1 MYHTLDNADISR
13 GSGNCRHWGK
23 RLSSPRP
30 ADAKPYFNV
39 GRDLDIPERAPDA
52 GLTIIMACRD
62 AKRAQVAREKLYRL
76 LDEHIAKLTSP
87 DAYSYAVAFRRNL
100 RLDIERLDLSSVRSV
115 LEFGR
120 AVNQN
125 HLDIPGFLYD
135 LFTHPIHAVEHP
147 RRNIQVNGVLTGD
160 GLGYTWQCN
169 VFGHYVLASIRECRS
184 FDLRRASA
192 AAGICMAVGIRWCA
206 GIRST
211 QQASALS
218 KARWDRGQTLSL
230 DPIQGYRSVQPLLL
244 AHAQRTGSPARVL
257 WMSSL
262 DAEPSFDL
270 NEDWQLT
277 KTLHSYNASKFQI
290 ELICAE
296 LERRTLE
303 AEAGRVPAMP
313 ELVAPHGEVR
323 HYIVS
328 PGITS
333 TNMSTLLNIPIPG
346 WRYLM
351 LTAFVIVR
359 FLGSPHVLMSLYSA
373 AVAAVHLALVPLFA
387 IPDTRNSPHVT
398 PADKAYPTWH
408 TYHGKYTRASPG
420 RTLTLRF
427 GAENDRWGND
437 HPGVIA
443 VPVWEEHPDAG
454 EKLLERFE
462 RLYQAFVT
470 AEKEGGKEEKVG
482 NGHAR

>member
-1 MYHTLDNADISR
+1 MQTSSEDLVIVVTGANGGVGFGICHRLIVQ
-13 GSGNCRHWGK
+13 
-23 RLSSPRP
+23 LSSARP
-30 ADAKPYFNV
+30 SDAEPYFNA
-39 GRDLDIPERAPDA
+39 GRDLKRELDIPERAPDA

-120 AVNQN
+120 AVNQKYEHISHLIFN
-125 HLDIPGFLYD
+125 AGTATFSHLDIPGFLYD

-169 VFGHYVLASIRECRS
+169 VFGHYVL
-184 FDLRRASA
+184 
-192 AAGICMAVGIRWCA
+192 
-206 GIRST
+206 
-211 QQASALS
+211 
-218 KARWDRGQTLSL
+218 
-230 DPIQGYRSVQPLLL
+230 YRSVQPLLL
-244 AHAQRTGSPARVL
+244 AHAQRTGLPARVL

-270 NEDWQLT
+270 DQDWQLT

-303 AEAGRVPAMP
+303 AEAGRAPAMP
-313 ELVAPHGEVR
+313 EVIAPHGEVR

>member
-1 MYHTLDNADISR
+1 MQPSSEDLVIVVTGANGGVGFGICHRLIVQ
-13 GSGNCRHWGK
+13 
-23 RLSSPRP
+23 LSSARP
-30 ADAKPYFNV
+30 SDAKPYFNV
-39 GRDLDIPERAPDA
+39 GRDLKRELDIPERAPDA

-76 LDEHIAKLTSP
+76 LDEHIAKLTNPS
-87 DAYSYAVAFRRNL
+87 AYDYAVAFRRSL
-100 RLDIERLDLSSVRSV
+100 KLDIERLDLSSVRSV
-115 LEFGR
+115 LVFGS
-120 AVNQN
+120 AVSQKYEHIS
-125 HLDIPGFLYD
+125 HLIFNAGTATYSHLEILGFIYD
-135 LFTHPIHAVEHP
+135 LCTHPIHAVEHP
-147 RRNIQVNGVLTGD
+147 RCNIQVNGVLTGD

-169 VFGHYVLASIRECRS
+169 VFGHYVL
-184 FDLRRASA
+184 
-192 AAGICMAVGIRWCA
+192 
-206 GIRST
+206 
-211 QQASALS
+211 
-218 KARWDRGQTLSL
+218 
-230 DPIQGYRSVQPLLL
+230 YRSVQPLLL
-244 AHAQRTGSPARVL
+244 AHARKTGSSARVL

-262 DAEPSFDL
+262 DAEPTFDL
-270 NEDWQLT
+270 DEDWQLT

-303 AEAGRVPAMP
+303 AEAGRAPAMP
-313 ELVAPHGEVR
+313 ELVAPHGEVH
-323 HYIVS
+323 HYVVS

-333 TNMSTLLNIPIPG
+333 TNMSALLNIPIPG

-351 LTAFVIVR
+351 LTAFIIVR

-373 AVAAVHLALVPLFA
+373 AVAAVHLALVPLSA

-398 PADKAYPTWH
+398 PADKAYPAWH

-420 RTLTLRF
+420 RALTLRF

-437 HPGVIA
+437 HPGVTA

-462 RLYQAFVT
+462 RLYQAFVK
-470 AEKEGGKEEKVG
+470 AEAGGKGPYTYSESGRQEGSKKVS
-482 NGHAR
+482 